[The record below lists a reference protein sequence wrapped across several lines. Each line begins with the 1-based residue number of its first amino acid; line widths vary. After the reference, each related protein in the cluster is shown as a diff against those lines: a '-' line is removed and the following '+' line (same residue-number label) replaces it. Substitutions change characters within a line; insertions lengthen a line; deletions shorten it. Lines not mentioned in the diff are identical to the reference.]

1 MNKIIVNNRK
11 AYYEYHVLE
20 TLTTGIK
27 LLGPEIKPIK
37 NNNVSLNESYCFIL
51 DGELFIKGLYV
62 PQNTQNSILFDSNR
76 NKKLLAKKKEIERLE
91 QKVGEKGLTIIPL
104 QIILTEN
111 CLIKIVIG
119 LCKGKNL
126 RDKRLSI
133 KEKDIQKDLK
143 KNFGL

>member
-11 AYYEYHVLE
+11 VYYEYHVLE